1 MADAVLSD
9 GVWYVRNALD
19 AVEWNVVDV
28 NDGSGW
34 TVVDSD
40 SFLQSVAT
48 SASKVMT
55 FKNAGIASS
64 ANNDLQLPKGNP
76 NKFVRWYKNLT
87 DNDGNNITTN
97 DHFDMLTEITVYAPS
112 NKEKLACSI
121 GYAVNPS
128 LADPGDALY
137 MGAFHKY
144 TSDSAN
150 PALGAMTS
158 QNSTHTSNAN
168 SHAVKVHN
176 SLLARRQGVIGYE
189 VISSADA
196 HVGNSSRTQ
205 NTTLA
210 ADTQL
215 KLYVAFGIH
224 GTSVTF
230 ADGKDIQCV
239 MRYKIIKWNDSGLP

>member
-97 DHFDMLTEITVYAPS
+97 DHFDMMTEITVYAPS
-112 NKEKLACSI
+112 NKEKLAVAI
-121 GYAVNPS
+121 GYCVDPTDDNPTT
-128 LADPGDALY
+128 ALY

-150 PALGAMTS
+150 PSLGAMTS
-158 QNSTHTSNAN
+158 AN
-168 SHAVKVHN
+168 SSHTTDANAHAVKVVTT
-176 SLLARRQGVIGYE
+176 LLGLRQGVIGYE
-189 VISSADA
+189 VLNSSDA
-196 HVGNSSRTQ
+196 HVANSSRTQ
-205 NTTLA
+205 NTTLS